1 MSVERLLRLLELAVA
16 DPSAAPVLHDALL
29 ERYGPIYANAIRT
42 AFGDA
47 DAFNEVIEVRVKPE
61 GLLAIERLGGP
72 KAGTRA
78 LRLHK
83 PFVIYVRRRSP
94 GGSRP
99 EGVIT
104 VVARPRW
111 RPKATILFDGETLA
125 YDPRT
130 NVEIAVRAPVPGSR
144 AIRWRLPDGASTR
157 AFIPPESSLGQALD
171 QALVRRVRTE
181 IARRWSMDN
190 LVGWH
195 RWNDRNGD
203 YRGMTRDEAVE
214 MLMTAV
220 LENMETPDEMRFG
233 TSWNPRATWSDY

>member
-1 MSVERLLRLLELAVA
+1 MSVERLLRLVELAAA
-16 DPSAAPVLHDALL
+16 DPGAAPVLHDALL
-29 ERYGPIYANAIRT
+29 ERYGPIYGRVLRT

-83 PFVIYVRRRSP
+83 PFGTYVRRRSP

-111 RPKATILFDGETLA
+111 RPKATLLFDGETLA

-130 NVEIAVRAPVPGSR
+130 NAAIAVRAQVPGSR
-144 AIRWRLPDGASTR
+144 VIRWRLPDGG
-157 AFIPPESSLGQALD
+157 AFVPPESALGQALD

-181 IARRWSMDN
+181 IARRWTMND
-190 LVGWH
+190 LVNWH

-203 YRGMTRDEAVE
+203 YRGITRDEAVE
-214 MLMTAV
+214 MLMAPV
-220 LENMETPDEMRFG
+220 LENMETPDEMRSGSTRF
-233 TSWNPRATWSDY
+233 WARATWADY